1 MKLWRIF
8 QFKSIH
14 TNIAFAFSIIILCTT
29 LILSVTSYRLS
40 ADAVTEN
47 SLGYTTELIE
57 QVNTNIQT
65 YVSNMESIS
74 AQAIGHIALSLQNSD
89 DIGQPAKSK
98 QISEYFRSIV
108 ASRTDIVSIVY
119 ISSKGVIVSDRE
131 SPSFKPL
138 DELINQEWFK
148 RAKAVKGKVSLSS
161 SHVQSIYKKDYKWVV
176 SMSQLL
182 SVNADN
188 EVDRGNGVLLVD
200 LNYNVITNLCNQIHL
215 GKKGYIFILDS
226 EGEIVYHP
234 EQQNIYNHLK
244 SEAISTIFN
253 SENNTIKTGAANENK
268 IYTIRTASF
277 GWKIVGV
284 SYPDELVGKKHKMQ
298 ASAAAWGLFSLIV
311 GLGFSIL
318 ISLAVTKPL
327 KKLGIHMKQ
336 VETGDFDTRVTID
349 STNEIGKLSRTFNMM
364 IGKIKGLMQQIMDEQ
379 EMKRVSE
386 LKALQ
391 AQIHPHF
398 LYNTL
403 DSIIW
408 MAEMGKVE
416 KVVEM
421 TSALSKLL
429 RTSISKGDELIP
441 ISVELD
447 HIQSYLTIQKIRYR
461 DKFTFSIDI
470 EPDIVDC
477 LILRVVL
484 QPLIEN
490 AIYHG
495 MKSRVDKGLIQVTG
509 RKVDGIIEL
518 KVIDDGPGME
528 SSKAMNLLERSITET
543 EGGKSVGLHNVN
555 QRIQLYFGKPYGL
568 SFESE
573 LEEVTTVTIRIPILM
588 QEAIKDE

>member
-1 MKLWRIF
+1 MKVWRIF

-29 LILSVTSYRLS
+29 LILSFTSYRLS

-47 SLGYTTELIE
+47 SLEYTTELIE

-65 YVSNMESIS
+65 YVGNMESIS
-74 AQAIGHIALSLQNSD
+74 AQAIGHIDLSLQNPG
-89 DIGQPAKSK
+89 DIGQPVTSK
-98 QISEYFRSIV
+98 QISKYFRSIV
-108 ASRTDIVSIVY
+108 ASRTDIVSIVF

-131 SPSFKPL
+131 NASFKPY
-138 DELINQEWFK
+138 DELTSQEWFK
-148 RAKAVKGKVSLSS
+148 KATEAKGKVSLSS

-182 SVNADN
+182 SVNAEN
-188 EVDRGNGVLLVD
+188 KADRGEGILLVD
-200 LNYNVITNLCNQIHL
+200 LNYNVINNLCKQIHL

-244 SEAISTIFN
+244 TEAISTIFN
-253 SENNTIKTGAANENK
+253 SKDSTIKTDAGNEHK

-277 GWKIVGV
+277 GWKIIGV
-284 SYPDELVGKKHKMQ
+284 SYPDELVGNKHKMQ
-298 ASAAAWGLFSLIV
+298 ASAAAWGLFSLIIA
-311 GLGFSIL
+311 LGFSIL
-318 ISLAVTKPL
+318 ISLTLTKPL
-327 KKLGIHMKQ
+327 KKLGTHMKR
-336 VETGDFDTRVTID
+336 VETGDFDTRVTIE
-349 STNEIGKLSRTFNMM
+349 SPNEIGKLSRTFNMM
-364 IGKIKGLMQQIMDEQ
+364 LGKIKDLMQQIRDEQ

-441 ISVELD
+441 ISIELD
-447 HIQSYLTIQKIRYR
+447 HIQSYLIIQKIRYR
-461 DKFTFSIDI
+461 DKFTFTIDI
-470 EPDIVDC
+470 ESDIIDC

-495 MKSRVDKGLIQVTG
+495 MKSRVDKGFIQVTG
-509 RKVDGIIEL
+509 RKVDGLIEL

-528 SSKAMNLLERSITET
+528 PGKAKNLLQRSPS
-543 EGGKSVGLHNVN
+543 EGGKSMGLHNVN

-568 SFESE
+568 TFESE
-573 LEEVTTVTIRIPILM
+573 LEEGTTVTIRIPILM
-588 QEAIKDE
+588 QEVRSDE

>member
-1 MKLWRIF
+1 MKIWRIF

-47 SLGYTTELIE
+47 SLEYTAELIE

-65 YVSNMESIS
+65 YVGNMESIS
-74 AQAIGHIALSLQNSD
+74 AQAIGHIALSMQNSD
-89 DIGQPAKSK
+89 DIGQPSTNK

-108 ASRTDIVSIVY
+108 ASRLDIVSIVY
-119 ISSKGVIVSDRE
+119 INSKGVVVSDRE
-131 SPSFKPL
+131 TPAFKPYN
-138 DELINQEWFK
+138 ELISQEWFK
-148 RAKAVKGKVSLSS
+148 EAKEAKGKVSLSS

-182 SVNADN
+182 PAGTKVKGEQAD
-188 EVDRGNGVLLVD
+188 GVLLVD
-200 LNYNVITNLCNQIHL
+200 LNYNVITDLCKQIHL

-244 SEAISTIFN
+244 TEAITTIFN
-253 SENNTIKTGAANENK
+253 SADSTIKTGKTNENK

-284 SYPDELVGKKHKMQ
+284 SYPDELVGKKQKMQ
-298 ASAAAWGLFSLIV
+298 TSAAAWGLFSLIIA
-311 GLGFSIL
+311 LGFSI
-318 ISLAVTKPL
+318 IFSLTLTKPL
-327 KKLGIHMKQ
+327 KKLGAHMKQ
-336 VETGDFDTRVTID
+336 VETGDFDTRVTIE

-364 IGKIKGLMQQIMDEQ
+364 IGKIKDLMQQIMDEQ

-461 DKFTFSIDI
+461 DKFTFTIDI
-470 EPDIVDC
+470 DPDIIEC

-495 MKSRVDKGLIQVTG
+495 MKARADKGFIQVTG

-518 KVIDDGPGME
+518 KVMDDGPGMDPE
-528 SSKAMNLLERSITET
+528 KAHNLLLRSPS
-543 EGGKSVGLHNVN
+543 EGGKSMGLQNVN
-555 QRIQLYFGKPYGL
+555 QRITLFFGKAYGL
-568 SFESE
+568 TFESE
-573 LEEVTTVTIRIPILM
+573 LEEGTTVTIRIPILM
-588 QEAIKDE
+588 QEVSEGE